1 LGFYCSVST
10 PSDRRFTFNQV
21 AFEYDAVRP
30 TYPEA
35 LVEDILAFSSISGK
49 GKILEVG
56 CGSGQAT
63 LPFARRGY
71 SMICLDIGPELL
83 KLAAQKCQ
91 DFPWVNFFCAAF
103 EDWQPGEER
112 FDLLLSAT
120 AFHWISPEIG
130 YPKAAS
136 LLTDTG
142 YIALFWNYHPRP
154 YTGFFVDVE
163 EIYREILPDWSD
175 PNSAPALDE
184 DIQKTENEINSTGL
198 FEPVIVKRYPWSRDY
213 TTVEYL
219 KLLNTHSDHYS
230 LDPIVKEH
238 LFRAIGALIEDKFGG
253 RITKPHLSVLFM
265 AKKAAFPGL
274 PN

>member
-1 LGFYCSVST
+1 MST
-10 PSDRRFTFNQV
+10 LPDLRYTFNQV
-21 AFEYDAVRP
+21 ALDYDAVRP
-30 TYPEA
+30 TYPQA
-35 LVEDILAFSSISGK
+35 LVEDILGLSSFPQNGRIV
-49 GKILEVG
+49 EVG

-71 SMICLDIGPELL
+71 SMICLDIGPDLL
-83 KLAAQKCQ
+83 KLAAQKCL
-91 DFPWVNFFCAAF
+91 DFPQASFIRASF
-103 EDWQPGEER
+103 EDWQPGEEK

-120 AFHWISPEIG
+120 AFHWIPPEIG

-136 LLTDTG
+136 LLKETG
-142 YIALFWNYHPRP
+142 FIALFWNYPPRP
-154 YTGFFVDVE
+154 FTGFFLDSQ
-163 EIYREILPDWSD
+163 EIYRQILPNWTD
-175 PNSAPALDE
+175 PSSAPALDE

-230 LDPIVKEH
+230 LDPDVKEH
-238 LFRAIGALIEDKFGG
+238 LFKAIGALIEDKFGG

-274 PN
+274 LN